1 MSNDGQTGENVHRL
15 FPGALALILTGH
27 MPYLRAAGRRPDG
40 EDPLHEMI
48 AFSIIPTLNVLYELH
63 ERGMRP
69 YVSLAYSPVLL
80 EQLADIV
87 VQKHFVVWMEQWL
100 ARCEAALRR
109 WQRQRQRHQAY
120 LARFY
125 LDWGQGIL
133 RSFIGRYGR
142 NVVAALRE
150 LCAHGTVEPLGG
162 AATHAYLPLLSRQE
176 SVRAQLD
183 VGTLTVTRLLGRR
196 PRGVWLP
203 ECGFRTGLDQALR
216 LNGTRYFIIDP
227 ASVASDTHITH
238 LRPRWVAPRRIIA
251 LLRAVDASLQIV
263 SPGIGYVGDPLY
275 LAPRRDRATHL
286 SIWRNGD
293 SDTVVEPYDPYHA
306 FRRAQEHAAHF
317 AGWTAAELRAFA
329 DRHDRP
335 GMMVVPLDAD
345 VLGRRWF
352 EGVAWLRA
360 FLEAVLIH
368 QPFALTTPS
377 PYLRTFRP
385 RQSVAL
391 QDGSW
396 GPGGD
401 HSAWNSPAG
410 ALLRRAVG
418 EAEERVVGMAR
429 RFPNAHGDQE
439 RVLNQAV
446 RELLLAQSSDWLL
459 LLSRNDTSEAH
470 RPWDHLSRC
479 QQMCALAE
487 RTALDEADQTT
498 LAAIEELDN
507 PFPHLNY
514 RVLAAET
521 VA

>member
-1 MSNDGQTGENVHRL
+1 MNNGHKSSTASRL
-15 FPGALALILTGH
+15 FAGGLALVLTGH

-48 AFSIIPTLNVLYELH
+48 AFSIIPVLNVLYDLH

-87 VQKHFVVWMEQWL
+87 VQKHFIVWMERWL

-125 LDWGQGIL
+125 LDWGQGVL
-133 RSFIGRYGR
+133 RSFTERYGR
-142 NVVAALRE
+142 NLVAAMRE
-150 LCAHGTVEPLGG
+150 LCAQGVVEPLGG
-162 AATHAYLPLLSRQE
+162 AATHAYLPLLARQE

-196 PRGVWLP
+196 PRGIWLP
-203 ECGFRTGLDQALR
+203 ECGFRNGVDQALR
-216 LNGTRYFIIDP
+216 LSGTRYFIIDP
-227 ASVASDTHITH
+227 SSVASDTHVTH
-238 LRPRWVAPRRIIA
+238 LRPRWVAPRRLIA

-275 LAPRRDRATHL
+275 LAIRRDRVTHL
-286 SIWRNGD
+286 PIWRNSD
-293 SDTVVEPYDPYHA
+293 SDAQVEPYDPYHA
-306 FRRAQEHAAHF
+306 FRRAQEHAVHF
-317 AGWTAAELRAFA
+317 AEWTAAELRAFA

-335 GMMVVPLDAD
+335 GIVVVPLDAD

-360 FLEAVLIH
+360 LLETILTRH
-368 QPFALTTPS
+368 LFALTTPS
-377 PYLRTFRP
+377 PYLRAFRP
-385 RQSVAL
+385 RQTVAL

-401 HSAWNSPAG
+401 HSAWNSPAS
-410 ALLRRAVG
+410 APLRYAVS
-418 EAEERVVGMAR
+418 EAEDLVVEMAR
-429 RFPNAHGDQE
+429 RFPDARGDRE
-439 RVLNQAV
+439 RALNQAV

-459 LLSRNDTSEAH
+459 LLSRNNASESH
-470 RPWDHLSRC
+470 RPWSHLARC
-479 QQMCALAE
+479 QHMCSLAE
-487 RTALDEADQTT
+487 RDSLDEADQMM
-498 LAAIEELDN
+498 LAAIEEIDN

-521 VA
+521 VG

>member
-1 MSNDGQTGENVHRL
+1 MSDGYNGGSMNRS
-15 FPGALALILTGH
+15 FAGGLALVLTGH

-48 AFSIIPTLNVLYELH
+48 AFSVIPALNVLYELH

-133 RSFIGRYGR
+133 RSFTERYGR
-142 NVVAALRE
+142 NLVAALRE
-150 LCAHGTVEPLGG
+150 LCVDGTIEPLGG
-162 AATHAYLPLLSRQE
+162 AATHAYLPLLARRE

-196 PRGVWLP
+196 PRGIWLP
-203 ECGFRTGLDQALR
+203 ECGFRSGIDQALR

-227 ASVASDTHITH
+227 TSVASDTHVTH
-238 LRPRWVAPRRIIA
+238 MRPRWVAPRRLIA

-275 LAPRRDRATHL
+275 LTPRRDRGTHL
-286 SIWRNGD
+286 PIWRNGD
-293 SDTVVEPYDPYHA
+293 GETPIEPYDPYHA
-306 FRRAQEHAAHF
+306 FRRAQEHAVHF
-317 AGWTAAELRAFA
+317 AEWVAAELRAFA

-335 GMMVVPLDAD
+335 GIVVVPLDAD

-360 FLEAVLIH
+360 LLETVLIH
-368 QPFALTTPS
+368 RPFALTTPS
-377 PYLRTFRP
+377 SYLRAFRP
-385 RQSVAL
+385 RQTMAL
-391 QDGSW
+391 RDGSW

-401 HSAWNSPAG
+401 HSAWNAPAS
-410 ALLRRAVG
+410 APLHRAVA
-418 EAEERVVGMAR
+418 EAEDLVVEMAR
-429 RFPNAHGDQE
+429 RFPNAHGDRE
-439 RVLNQAV
+439 RALNQAV

-459 LLSRNDTSEAH
+459 LAGRNDASESH
-470 RPWDHLSRC
+470 RPWSHLARC
-479 QQMCALAE
+479 RQMCVQAEHASLDDSDQTALA
-487 RTALDEADQTT
+487 T
-498 LAAIEELDN
+498 IEEIDN

-514 RVLAAET
+514 RVLTAET
-521 VA
+521 I

>member
-1 MSNDGQTGENVHRL
+1 VSHDGQHEEGNRS

-48 AFSIIPTLNVLYELH
+48 ACSIIPTLNVLYDLR

-87 VQKHFVVWMEQWL
+87 VQKHFVIWMERWL

-133 RSFIGRYGR
+133 HSFTTRYGR
-142 NVVAALRE
+142 NLVAALRE
-150 LCAHGTVEPLGG
+150 LCATGTVEPLGG

-183 VGTLTVTRLLGRR
+183 IGTLTVTRLLGRR

-203 ECGFRTGLDQALR
+203 ECGFRPGLEQVLR

-227 ASVASDTHITH
+227 ASVAVDACVTH
-238 LRPRWVAPRRIIA
+238 LRPRWVMPRRLIA

-263 SPGIGYVGDPLY
+263 SPAIGYVGDPLY
-275 LAPRRDRATHL
+275 LAPRRDRSTHL

-293 SDTVVEPYDPYHA
+293 SDTVIEPYDPYHA
-306 FRRAQEHAAHF
+306 FRRAQEHAIHF
-317 AGWTAAELRAFA
+317 AEWAAAELRAFA
-329 DRHDRP
+329 NRHDRP
-335 GMMVVPLDAD
+335 GMLVVPLDAE

-352 EGVAWLRA
+352 EGVAWLRTL
-360 FLEAVLIH
+360 LETVLIH
-368 QPFALTTPS
+368 RPFALTTPS
-377 PYLRTFRP
+377 PYLRAFRP
-385 RQSVAL
+385 RQSIVL
-391 QDGSW
+391 RDGSW

-401 HSAWNSPAG
+401 HSAWNAPAG
-410 ALLRRAVG
+410 ALLRRALD
-418 EAEERVVGMAR
+418 ETEDLVVGVVR
-429 RFPNAHGDQE
+429 RFPDARGDRE
-439 RVLNQAV
+439 RALNQAV
-446 RELLLAQSSDWLL
+446 RELLLAQASDWLL
-459 LLSRNDTSEAH
+459 LLGRNDASESH
-470 RPWDHLSRC
+470 RPWVHLARC
-479 QQMCALAE
+479 RQLCALAE
-487 RTALDEADQTT
+487 RASLDEDDQQT
-498 LAAIEELDN
+498 LAAIEEIDN

-514 RVLAAET
+514 RILTAET
-521 VA
+521 V

>member
-1 MSNDGQTGENVHRL
+1 MKHDRQNGEDGFRS
-15 FPGALALILTGH
+15 FPGALAIILTGH

-48 AFSIIPTLNVLYELH
+48 AYSIIPTLNVLYDLH

-69 YVSLAYSPVLL
+69 YVSVAYSPVLL

-87 VQKHFVVWMEQWL
+87 VQKHFVVWMERWL

-109 WQRQRQRHQAY
+109 WQRQRRRHQAY

-133 RSFIGRYGR
+133 RSFIERYGR
-142 NVVAALRE
+142 NLVAALRE
-150 LCAHGTVEPLGG
+150 LCVHGTVEPLGG
-162 AATHAYLPLLSRQE
+162 AATHAYLPLLSRPE

-183 VGTLTVTRLLGRR
+183 IGTLTVTRLLGRR

-227 ASVASDTHITH
+227 ASVASDVQVTH
-238 LRPRWVAPRRIIA
+238 LRPRWVAPRRLITI
-251 LLRAVDASLQIV
+251 LRAVDASLQIV

-275 LAPRRDRATHL
+275 LAPRRDRVTHL
-286 SIWRNGD
+286 PIWRNGD
-293 SDTVVEPYDPYHA
+293 SDTVVAPYDPYHA
-306 FRRAQEHAAHF
+306 FRRAQEHAIHF
-317 AGWTAAELRAFA
+317 AEWVEIELRAFA

-335 GMMVVPLDAD
+335 GIVVIPIDAD

-360 FLEAVLIH
+360 LLETVLT
-368 QPFALTTPS
+368 QQLFALTTPS
-377 PYLRTFRP
+377 PYLRAFRP

-401 HSAWNSPAG
+401 HSAWNSPAS

-418 EAEERVVGMAR
+418 EAEDLVVEMAR
-429 RFPNAHGDQE
+429 RFPDAHDDRE
-439 RVLNQAV
+439 RALNQAV

-459 LLSRNDTSEAH
+459 LLSRNDASEAH
-470 RPWDHLSRC
+470 RPWEHLARC
-479 QQMCALAE
+479 EQMFALAQRASLDDAD
-487 RTALDEADQTT
+487 RTM
-498 LAAIEELDN
+498 LATIEEIDN
-507 PFPHLNY
+507 PFTHLNY
-514 RVLAAET
+514 RILTAEGMG
-521 VA
+521 